1 MHRRQSYFSTHMCP
15 FNCQR
20 KNKKLIYANV
30 YRNTI
35 NDGDSQTSPLPI
47 FPDGVETSV
56 HRLLRVYWRIFV
68 KIFVSATKFCRRSM
82 LQKIKS
88 VRICMWDLLR
98 RQSSSSSVVETK
110 ISRNSPVH
118 TKRFVAG
125 MCRPNR
131 VAATSRPS
139 CTHGARGLS
148 PRLVAVSCRLVCFD
162 LYSIITIQLHK
173 KRNTKRSKYCVVK
186 SSQKAKG
193 L

>member
-1 MHRRQSYFSTHMCP
+1 MYTGTRLTTAIHRR
-15 FNCQR
+15 
-20 KNKKLIYANV
+20 
-30 YRNTI
+30 
-35 NDGDSQTSPLPI
+35 
-47 FPDGVETSV
+47 
-56 HRLLRVYWRIFV
+56 LLSRF
-68 KIFVSATKFCRRSM
+68 FLTG
-82 LQKIKS
+82 
-88 VRICMWDLLR
+88 LR
-98 RQSSSSSVVETK
+98 RLYTGYFVCTGEFLWKSLSLQQNFAAAACCKKSNQSEFVGLVAAQSSSSSVVETK

-173 KRNTKRSKYCVVK
+173 KRNTKRSKYCLVK